1 MYIFETIL
9 KRSTKTLTVEYNNKY
24 QVNVHIPTYWT
35 SLCLWCSCGYAHC
48 SECKPRLVSWSLW
61 VHLIPA
67 TMVFCPLNPP
77 WHDMAATHYCHA
89 GSTTAWEPSWCAAQ
103 RFVRQKRRK
112 ILCELSLNLE
122 QLMVSK
128 LRWKCFKWQGHKLP
142 MFANMWIARHVQL
155 PVVWAR
161 PWKMSNV
168 HLLCRKH
175 FRKCNVAK
183 VSVESCR
190 CSVLHTP
197 DLFKDNRVS
206 QLWAQHF

>member
-1 MYIFETIL
+1 MQASPGQLVIVGAFNSSHNGLLPSQPPMARHGSNPLLPCRII
-9 KRSTKTLTVEYNNKY
+9 
-24 QVNVHIPTYWT
+24 HT
-35 SLCLWCSCGYAHC
+35 S
-48 SECKPRLVSWSLW
+48 
-61 VHLIPA
+61 
-67 TMVFCPLNPP
+67 
-77 WHDMAATHYCHA
+77 
-89 GSTTAWEPSWCAAQ
+89 TAWEPSWCAAQ

-112 ILCELSLNLE
+112 ILCEPSLNLE

-206 QLWAQHF
+206 QLWAQHFKWDLSF